1 MELGAI
7 SNEHNEQSEIF
18 EAGMTLLSAGLV
30 EDLGNCYDFEKNR
43 FDDKLFEEKRK
54 LWKTTL
60 YYSEILRAVVLT
72 LLHKDPKK
80 RLTFA

>member
-1 MELGAI
+1 
-7 SNEHNEQSEIF
+7 
-18 EAGMTLLSAGLV
+18 MTLLSVGLV
-30 EDLGNCYDFEKNR
+30 EDLSGVYNFEANK

-54 LWKTTL
+54 LWKTTM